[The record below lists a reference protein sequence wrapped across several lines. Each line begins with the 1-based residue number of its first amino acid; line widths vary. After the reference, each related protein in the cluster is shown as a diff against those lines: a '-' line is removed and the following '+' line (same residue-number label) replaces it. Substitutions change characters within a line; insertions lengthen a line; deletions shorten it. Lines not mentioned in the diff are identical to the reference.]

1 MKVSSLKLTLMH
13 IYNNISVR
21 LLNKPIANGSPSIQV
36 NFFSSED
43 DRCLISI
50 WLNPFL
56 IKLQLCSNN
65 FIIKHCVKFP
75 IILRAEKKSVC
86 VNAPVIW

>member
-1 MKVSSLKLTLMH
+1 MYQGSYFLTYMMTNKSSRKSMKVSSLRLTLMH

-43 DRCLISI
+43 DRGYLFNQYLAKS
-50 WLNPFL
+50 
-56 IKLQLCSNN
+56 
-65 FIIKHCVKFP
+65 FP
-75 IILRAEKKSVC
+75 
-86 VNAPVIW
+86 N